1 MHERKKV
8 FEESIASLLD
18 SNQISAGKN
27 TLNSAEDRFKD
38 IISCSLDI
46 IWEVDENWRY
56 TYVSSRV
63 EEVLGYTPQEV
74 IGKRPFDFMPPEEKE
89 KIRDIVTRDFLH
101 KQPIRDLKNWN
112 TTKSGKKV
120 CLLTNAIP
128 ILDEQGR
135 LRGYRGVD
143 RDITEREEI
152 EDRLKISEKH
162 SRLIAESLP
171 IGIFET
177 DEDGRIIY
185 TNTKWQEIFG
195 IPLEESV
202 DMTIA
207 DMFYDDGEEILSEW
221 SQKMNSYREFL
232 KECYIK
238 HPSGEKIWAYVR
250 SVALI
255 SDDEVRYL
263 GTVEDIT
270 ELKESEERYAS
281 IINDA
286 IDSLPS
292 GIFILDK
299 NLKVVWVNKVIEN
312 FFGIPRDELI
322 GFNKEKL
329 IKNKIKH
336 LFENPDSYERAT
348 LNAYRIGD
356 YVENYECHVLPS
368 GRRKERYL
376 LHWSNPIR
384 SGSYKGGRIEHY
396 YDITEQKRAEEVLK
410 KQSRELEQENEQLHK
425 KVNKL
430 MERVEQSKRT
440 VDPESRKES
449 EEGLEDSGS
458 IFLLPVEDTDKAR
471 DLFAQKIE
479 AGVPALAVARTS
491 PKQLQ
496 KSLGHNVETV
506 WLTTNKVEE
515 LFCIEPT
522 DVVTLSV
529 VISEFFKRAPEGV
542 ILFEGVEYLLSNV
555 EFSRVLKLIQILADR
570 VSMAEGAIYLVL
582 DTETLGKRQMKQIER
597 ECQPYSDIN
606 KEQMNEKR

>member
-1 MHERKKV
+1 MNERKRV
-8 FEESIASLLD
+8 VEESVASVLD
-18 SNQISAGKN
+18 SDRLSAGKN
-27 TLNSAEDRFKD
+27 TLNSPEDILQD
-38 IISCSLDI
+38 IISCSLDF

-56 TYVSSRV
+56 TYVSSKV
-63 EEVLGYTPQEV
+63 KGILGFSPEEV
-74 IGKRPFDFMPPEEKE
+74 IGKRPFDFMPSEEKE
-89 KIRDIVTRDFLH
+89 KINDIVSRDLFN
-101 KQPIRDLKNWN
+101 KEPIKDLKNWN
-112 TTKSGKKV
+112 IAKNGNKV
-120 CLLTNAIP
+120 CLLTNAVP
-128 ILDEQGR
+128 ILDDKGN

-143 RDITEREEI
+143 KDITEREWI
-152 EDRLKISEKH
+152 EEKLKVSEKH
-162 SRLIAESLP
+162 SRLVAESLP
-171 IGIFET
+171 IGVFET
-177 DEDGRIIY
+177 DERGRIVY

-202 DMTIA
+202 DLTIA
-207 DMFYDDGEEILSEW
+207 DMFYDDGDGILSEW
-221 SQKMNSYREFL
+221 SEKMNNYWEFL

-299 NLKVVWVNKVIEN
+299 NLKVVWTNKVIEN

-329 IKNKIKH
+329 IKEKIKH
-336 LFENPDSYERAT
+336 LFENPDSYERVT

-356 YVENYECHVLPS
+356 YVENFECHVLPS
-368 GRRKERYL
+368 GKRKERYL

-384 SGSYKGGRIEHY
+384 SGSYEGGRIEHY
-396 YDITEQKRAEEVLK
+396 YDITEQKKAEEVLK
-410 KQSRELEQENEQLHK
+410 RQSKELEQENEQLHK

-440 VDPESRKES
+440 VAPESES
-449 EEGLEDSGS
+449 QEESLGDSGS
-458 IFLLPVEDTDKAR
+458 ILLFPVEDMDQAR
-471 DLFAQKIE
+471 DLFSQKIE
-479 AGVPALAVARTS
+479 AGVPTLAVARTS
-491 PKQLQ
+491 PKNLQ

-506 WLTTNKVEE
+506 WLTTNKVDE

-529 VISEFFKRAPEGV
+529 VISEFFKRAPTGV

-555 EFSRVLKLIQILADR
+555 EFSRVLKLIQILSDR
-570 VSMAEGAIYLVL
+570 VSMAEGAIYLVF
-582 DTETLGKRQMKQIER
+582 DTDTLGKKQMKQIER
-597 ECQPYSDIN
+597 ECQPYSGSN
-606 KEQMNEKR
+606 KESSDE

>member
-1 MHERKKV
+1 MREKKV
-8 FEESIASLLD
+8 VEDSVSSLLD
-18 SNQISAGKN
+18 MGHLK
-27 TLNSAEDRFKD
+27 EDKKTPDSSEERFQD
-38 IISCSLDI
+38 IVTCSSDV
-46 IWEVDENWRY
+46 IWEVDERWRY
-56 TYVSSRV
+56 TYVSSSV
-63 EEVLGYTPQEV
+63 EDILGFTPEEV
-74 IGKRPFDFMPPEEKE
+74 IGKRPFDLMPSEEKE
-89 KIRDIVTRDFLH
+89 KISNIVSRDFFN
-101 KQPIRDLKNWN
+101 KEPIRNLKNWN
-112 TTKSGKKV
+112 ITKDGKKV
-120 CLLTNAIP
+120 CLLTNAVP
-128 ILDEQGR
+128 ILDERGS
-135 LRGYRGVD
+135 LRGYRGIDKDV
-143 RDITEREEI
+143 TEREWI
-152 EDRLKISEKH
+152 EERLKVSEKH
-162 SRLIAESLP
+162 SRLVAESLP
-171 IGIFET
+171 IGVFET
-177 DEDGRIIY
+177 DEDGRIVY

-195 IPLEESV
+195 IPLEASV

-207 DMFYDDGEEILSEW
+207 DMFYEDGEEILYEW
-221 SQKMNSYREFL
+221 TQKMNNYQEFL

-238 HPSGEKIWAYVR
+238 HPSGEKIWAYIR
-250 SVALI
+250 SVALV
-255 SDDEVRYL
+255 SDDEIRYL

-336 LFENPDSYERAT
+336 LFENPDSYEKVT

-356 YVENYECHVLPS
+356 YVENYECHIPPS

-440 VDPESRKES
+440 VDPESREES

-458 IFLLPVEDTDKAR
+458 IFLFPVEDMDTAR

-479 AGVPALAVARTS
+479 AGVPTLAVARTS

-496 KSLGHNVETV
+496 KSLEHNVETV

-529 VISEFFKRAPEGV
+529 VISEFFKRAPTGV

-582 DTETLGKRQMKQIER
+582 DTDTLGKKQMKQIER

-606 KEQMNEKR
+606 KESNE

>member
-1 MHERKKV
+1 MREKKV
-8 FEESIASLLD
+8 VENSVSSLLD
-18 SNQISAGKN
+18 MGQLK
-27 TLNSAEDRFKD
+27 EDKKTPNGSKERFQD
-38 IISCSLDI
+38 IVSCSLDI

-63 EEVLGYTPQEV
+63 EEILGYTPNEI
-74 IGKRPFDFMPPEEKE
+74 IGKRPFDLMPSEEKE
-89 KIRDIVTRDFLH
+89 KIKKIVSDNFS
-101 KQPIRDLKNWN
+101 KKESIKDLKNWN
-112 TTKSGKKV
+112 VTKSGKKV
-120 CLLTNAIP
+120 CLLTNAVP
-128 ILDEQGR
+128 ILDERGN
-135 LRGYRGVD
+135 LRGYRGID
-143 RDITEREEI
+143 KDITEREWI
-152 EDRLKISEKH
+152 EERLKISEKH

-171 IGIFET
+171 IGVFET
-177 DEDGRIIY
+177 DEDGRIFY

-195 IPLEESV
+195 IPLEQSV

-207 DMFYDDGEEILSEW
+207 DMFYEEGEEILREW
-221 SQKMNSYREFL
+221 NEKMNSYDEFL

-250 SVALI
+250 SVALV
-255 SDDEVRYL
+255 SDDEVRYM

-299 NLKVVWVNKVIEN
+299 NFRVVWANKIIEN
-312 FFGIPRDELI
+312 FFGISREELI
-322 GFNKEKL
+322 GFNKEEL

-336 LFENPDSYERAT
+336 LFENPDSYERVT
-348 LNAYRIGD
+348 LNAYHIGD
-356 YVENYECHVLPS
+356 YVENFECHILPS
-368 GRRKERYL
+368 GKRKERYL

-410 KQSRELEQENEQLHK
+410 KQSKELEQENEQLHK
-425 KVNKL
+425 KMNEL

-440 VDPESRKES
+440 VTPESEPQEES
-449 EEGLEDSGS
+449 SEDSGS
-458 IFLLPVEDTDKAR
+458 IFLFPIEDMDKAR
-471 DLFAQKIE
+471 DLFARKIE
-479 AGVPALAVARTS
+479 MGVPTLAVTRTS
-491 PKQLQ
+491 PKNLQ

-529 VISEFFKRAPEGV
+529 VISEFFKRAPNGV

-555 EFSRVLKLIQILADR
+555 EFSRVLKLIQILSDR
-570 VSMAEGAIYLVL
+570 VSMAEGVIYLIL
-582 DTETLGKRQMKQIER
+582 DTEALGKKQMKQIER
-597 ECQPYSDIN
+597 ECQPFPDDYENKSSDD
-606 KEQMNEKR
+606 

>member
-18 SNQISAGKN
+18 SNQISAGTN
-27 TLNSAEDRFKD
+27 ARNNSEERLRG

-207 DMFYDDGEEILSEW
+207 DMFYDDGEEILKEW
-221 SQKMNSYREFL
+221 SEKMNNYGEFL
-232 KECYIK
+232 KESYIK
-238 HPSGEKIWAYVR
+238 HPSGERIWAYVR

-255 SDDEVRYL
+255 SDDGIRYL